1 MTINIT
7 AIQAFNDNYIWAIE
21 QTEQPELSKQP
32 VLSEQRTVA
41 LVDPGEAAPCIEYI
55 EANSLTLT
63 TILITHHHD
72 DHVGAIKQLI
82 ARYGD
87 HIKVYGPANENI
99 PHCRLP
105 LSEGD
110 QVTLD
115 SPAISLEVFDVPGH
129 TAGHIVYFN
138 EDLLFSGDTLF
149 SGGCGRLFEGT
160 PAQMHHSLAKL
171 KRLSPQTKVYC
182 AHEYTLANL
191 AFAQAVEPENKALM
205 EYIGHAKSLRAKAQP
220 TIPTNIAT
228 ELAINPFLRSNHA
241 DVKQSAERFSGKVL
255 VTEVEVFAAVRRW
268 KDEF

>member
-21 QTEQPELSKQP
+21 QSEQPELSQQK
-32 VLSEQRTVA
+32 STVA

-63 TILITHHHD
+63 TILVTHHHG

-87 HIKVYGPANENI
+87 QINVYGPANENI
-99 PHCRLP
+99 PHCRFP
-105 LSEGD
+105 LVEGD
-110 QVTLD
+110 KVTLD

-138 EDLLFSGDTLF
+138 DQLLFSGDTLF

-171 KRLSPQTKVYC
+171 KNLSPQTKVYC

-191 AFAQAVEPENKALM
+191 AFAQAVEPENKALTA
-205 EYIGHAKSLRAKAQP
+205 YVTHAKSLRESAQP
-220 TIPTNIAT
+220 TIPTSIAN
-228 ELAINPFLRSNHA
+228 ELAINPFLRSDQA
-241 DVKQSAERFSGKVL
+241 DVKQSAERFTGKSL
-255 VTEVEVFAAVRRW
+255 TTEVEVFAAVRRW